1 MTKFQVSMC
10 AGQGFLIRPI
20 VREYRRSDRVWLPG
34 VSVFGDSPSMY
45 PYVKYVPEF
54 VDGGEG

>member
-20 VREYRRSDRVWLPG
+20 VREYRRSDRVWFPD
-34 VSVFGDSPSMY
+34 VTVFSDTPSMY
-45 PYVKYVPEF
+45 PYKKYVPEYEY
-54 VDGGEG
+54 GGEG